1 MRRRIWRWIN
11 SCKACGFEGHGMAE
25 TVSNL
30 MKQEQIGK
38 ISWTF
43 RGANFGMEV
52 IYLGA
57 SYVFFG
63 VRERKSDQRGLQWNQ
78 FIYTWCI
85 MMLWSSNRIHQ
96 TGSFNQLLGK
106 GNGSYWVI
114 LGHYIPSYIWL
125 SCTSLWAS
133 RWVDGNLQGW
143 HSTY

>member
-43 RGANFGMEV
+43 RGVNFGMEV

-57 SYVFFG
+57 SYVFFLVWEREKEWSTG
-63 VRERKSDQRGLQWNQ
+63 VTMKSIHL
-78 FIYTWCI
+78 Y

-106 GNGSYWVI
+106 GNGLYWVI